1 MEYLQLIVDYK
12 LNQELSSQLQALQ
25 SGFSSVISPLDLQ
38 LLTADEL
45 SKILCGGTHLS
56 ITELSEWCQLTQGY
70 TTDAAT
76 IQLLWQVLRS
86 FGEDKQAAF
95 MQFVTGSSRVPA
107 GGVKELN
114 PPFTIQLV
122 RDTANLPEAWKLPS
136 ASTCFNLLKLP
147 PYEDFEMLESK
158 LSLSVLEGS
167 VGFAF
172 S

>member
-1 MEYLQLIVDYK
+1 
-12 LNQELSSQLQALQ
+12 
-25 SGFSSVISPLDLQ
+25 
-38 LLTADEL
+38 
-45 SKILCGGTHLS
+45 
-56 ITELSEWCQLTQGY
+56 
-70 TTDAAT
+70 
-76 IQLLWQVLRS
+76 
-86 FGEDKQAAF
+86 

-107 GGVKELN
+107 GGIKELN

-122 RDTANLPEAWKLPS
+122 RGTANLPPEAWKLPS